1 MGNEEERGE
10 ADEEDC
16 EDHAGPVGP
25 DCVQTPA
32 RGRRAGGGRRGG
44 PEGRGGRGGGQVDQV
59 VVAGRWDAWHVDQVA
74 EALLEGGG
82 GREEIQGDGDAE
94 K

>member
-1 MGNEEERGE
+1 MKRKEARQTRKTVKTTPAQWGPTVYKRPPGGGGQEEEGGE
-10 ADEEDC
+10 GPREE
-16 EDHAGPVGP
+16 E
-25 DCVQTPA
+25 
-32 RGRRAGGGRRGG
+32 GG
-44 PEGRGGRGGGQVDQV
+44 GGGQVDQV